1 MITAVYD
8 FTGTNL
14 IGYGLSDAYWSDTQ
28 QPSPMLDDFALDIY
42 SSFVF
47 GNRNSVRSRVA
58 GYTVIGVKN
67 EVANINFSSS
77 DCIGNGFIQG
87 NNNTVTDGSNIVC
100 MGNGNVSTGHNS
112 VAIGCQL
119 KSDKWQTVIGKY
131 NIGIDG
137 PERLASQS
145 PQDPTKAL
153 FIVGN
158 GYSTKDNSEWQDEQ
172 YITRSN
178 ALELYANGDLK
189 VTGDVTANNIP
200 AAPSENGEY
209 MLKCTVS
216 NGTKT
221 YAWVKM
227 NSTSV

>member
-1 MITAVYD
+1 
-8 FTGTNL
+8 
-14 IGYGLSDAYWSDTQ
+14 
-28 QPSPMLDDFALDIY
+28 
-42 SSFVF
+42 
-47 GNRNSVRSRVA
+47 
-58 GYTVIGVKN
+58 
-67 EVANINFSSS
+67 
-77 DCIGNGFIQG
+77 
-87 NNNTVTDGSNIVC
+87 

-158 GYSTKDNSEWQDEQ
+158 GYSTKDNSDWQDEQ

-189 VTGDVTANNIP
+189 VTGDITANNIP

-221 YAWVKM
+221 YTWVAM
-227 NSTSV
+227 NTATVV